1 MTMRMENNTT
11 TNLPLPFC
19 GKIRNKIISRYTLIN
34 VNDIRPSLRGP
45 HWLACIVCGRIVL
58 TGLRSRKRRAL
69 SGRKRWSI
77 FAPAAWCQ
85 CCLMSV
91 LFDVGAAWCRWGGK
105 ICQLVLSL
113 WRFRAKERNVE
124 RSVKKSGDEGDC
136 GGCAEVIVTERT
148 EVIGKEKE
156 RRKER
161 WKEQWQ
167 KRVEVIETKVRKA
180 NVAKPDEGEN
190 EPLKLQ
196 KTAAETPFSFLG
208 CFKQKRRRICNV
220 SQWNGTYFKGLL
232 CCKPLIFRRDIN
244 LFVGRRGG
252 GGAHGGSR
260 GCYVV
265 SPKFP

>member
-1 MTMRMENNTT
+1 VDR
-11 TNLPLPFC
+11 
-19 GKIRNKIISRYTLIN
+19 I
-34 VNDIRPSLRGP
+34 D
-45 HWLACIVCGRIVL
+45 WLASCAEESSWPVCAAEKEERYPGGRDGVFL
-58 TGLRSRKRRAL
+58 HQLLDVS
-69 SGRKRWSI
+69 
-77 FAPAAWCQ
+77 AAWCR

-91 LFDVGAAWCRWGGK
+91 LLDVGEEAKFVSLFFLCGGSGRRKGTSKGASKRAVTKVIVADVRRWSWPN
-105 ICQLVLSL
+105 VRRWS
-113 WRFRAKERNVE
+113 AKK
-124 RSVKKSGDEGDC
+124 RSVGRSGERSGDEGDR
-136 GGCAEVIVTERT
+136 GERAEVIVTKRT
-148 EVIGKEKE
+148 EVIGEEKE

-161 WKEQWQ
+161 WKEQWR